1 MIGITNIGGDK
12 FGVSRYKVWVTDA
25 DGDPQ
30 EICRFEHNRM
40 DGLGLC
46 LLEASKAVE
55 RGKWHDAYKLMEEH
69 NGSSQTDSKDGRK
82 EGGNEHGGS

>member
-1 MIGITNIGGDK
+1 MIGITNIGGDN

-25 DGDPQ
+25 DGVPQ

-55 RGKWHDAYKLMEEH
+55 RGKWEETHRLMELIHKEERD
-69 NGSSQTDSKDGRK
+69 GSSQTDSKDG
-82 EGGNEHGGS
+82 